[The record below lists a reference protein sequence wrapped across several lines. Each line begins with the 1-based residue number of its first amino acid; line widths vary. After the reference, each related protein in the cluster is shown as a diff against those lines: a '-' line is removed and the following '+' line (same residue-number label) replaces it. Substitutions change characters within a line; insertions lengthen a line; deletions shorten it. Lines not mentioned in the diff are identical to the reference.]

1 MIKEITGYK
10 FNNENGATAVQAQL
24 KLYFGLPVSP
34 TSRTTEWVSVNT
46 AIDADTNKQIW
57 YVIHDDTLPP
67 ILGGA
72 ETFNII
78 VDDII

>member
-1 MIKEITGYK
+1 MIEEKLGYK

-24 KLYFGLPVSP
+24 KVHFGLPVTP
-34 TSRTTEWVSVNT
+34 TSITTEWVSVHT

-57 YVIHDDTLPP
+57 YVLHDDSLPP

-78 VDDII
+78 VEDII